1 MYVVNK
7 LYFVEGCIMEERYI
21 KIMSFNIRNG
31 GEGDGINGISK
42 RHFVIEKMIKRE
54 NPDIIGFQEINSN
67 ERRWVRSILGTGY
80 ALVGGGRD
88 ENYRGEGCSMA
99 FKTDIME
106 LVKMDTLWLSDTPEV
121 SGSRYCGIDQS
132 PFPRLLH
139 SLTLKHKEAS
149 RTITVI
155 NTHLDHMGTMVRA
168 KELSQ
173 IYRYIADNKA
183 CGALMGDFNLK
194 PDTELIADFSA
205 QLEKLDW
212 RDVTVNIN
220 ETYHEYGK
228 CSSKIDY
235 IYTDLDCI
243 QSYKVS
249 DIENGVYCSDHY
261 PICAVIR
268 LP

>member
-1 MYVVNK
+1 MK
-7 LYFVEGCIMEERYI
+7 TGYI

-42 RHFVIEKMIKRE
+42 RHPLIEKMIKRE
-54 NPDIIGFQEINSN
+54 KPDIIGFQEINSE
-67 ERRWVRSILGTGY
+67 ERRWIRSVLGTEY

-88 ENYRGEGCSMA
+88 ENYRGEGCSVA

-106 LVKMDTLWLSDTPEV
+106 LVKMETLWLSDTPEV
-121 SGSRYCGIDQS
+121 SGSRYCGLDQS
-132 PFPRLLH
+132 AFPRLLH

-149 RTITVI
+149 RTVTVI
-155 NTHLDHMGTMVRA
+155 NTHLDHVGTAARS

-173 IYRYIADNKA
+173 IYDHITRHGVS
-183 CGALMGDFNLK
+183 GALMGDFNLP
-194 PDTELIADFSA
+194 PDTELITDFSA
-205 QLEKLDW
+205 RLDKLGW
-212 RDVTVNIN
+212 REVTADIKT
-220 ETYHEYGK
+220 TYHEYGK

-235 IYTDLDCI
+235 IYTDLECV
-243 QSYKVS
+243 QSYGVT

-261 PICAVIR
+261 PICAIVK

>member
-1 MYVVNK
+1 
-7 LYFVEGCIMEERYI
+7 MEKGYI

-42 RHFVIEKMIKRE
+42 RHPVIEKMIKRE
-54 NPDIIGFQEINSN
+54 KPDIIGFQEITSE
-67 ERRWVRSILGTGY
+67 ERRWMRGILGTEY
-80 ALVGGGRD
+80 VLVGGGRD
-88 ENYRGEGCSMA
+88 ENYRGEGCSVA

-106 LVKMDTLWLSDTPEV
+106 LIKMDTLWLSDTPEV
-121 SGSRYCGIDQS
+121 SGSRYCDLDQS
-132 PFPRLLH
+132 AFPRLLY

-155 NTHLDHMGTMVRA
+155 NTHLDHIGNLARE

-173 IYRYIADNKA
+173 IYDLIAERGIS
-183 CGALMGDFNLK
+183 GALVGDFNLK
-194 PDTELIADFSA
+194 PSTELITDFSA
-205 QLEKLDW
+205 RLEKLSW
-212 RDVTVNIN
+212 RDVTANIK
-220 ETYHEYGK
+220 ETYHEFGI

-235 IYTDLDCI
+235 IYSDLECH
-243 QSYKVS
+243 QSYAVT

-261 PICAVIR
+261 PICAIVK